1 MSLNIKKSCCVA
13 LSAVLAVSLCAC
25 KKDNAGK
32 KDTTTETVTTIVE
45 RTTTQATEIW
55 YKSVQTEI
63 NQKQNLGYV
72 YRVKA
77 TNTRVYNTEGNLS
90 DFLSFG
96 DEFVTDGE
104 LGFNETVKIWYK
116 NQNNEVIEG
125 FVVFDEKTKA
135 EYYEFVG

>member
-1 MSLNIKKSCCVA
+1 M
-13 LSAVLAVSLCAC
+13 
-25 KKDNAGK
+25 
-32 KDTTTETVTTIVE
+32 
-45 RTTTQATEIW
+45 
-55 YKSVQTEI
+55 
-63 NQKQNLGYV
+63 GYV